1 MTDQKHLTEQLQKL
15 HQDLQQYQP
24 QTALDEESRHLLQ
37 QVNQDIERLTR
48 SSAEGETMTQVSLES
63 SLIHF
68 EQDHPTLAAIL
79 KEMADLLNKMGI

>member
-24 QTALDEESRHLLQ
+24 QTALDEESRRLLQ

-48 SSAEGETMTQVSLES
+48 SGAEGETTMQVSLER

-68 EQDHPTLAAIL
+68 ERDHPVLTAIL
-79 KEMADLLNKMGI
+79 KEMTDLLNKMGI

>member
-48 SSAEGETMTQVSLES
+48 SGTESEKIMPGSLES

-68 EQDHPTLAAIL
+68 EQDHPVLAAIL
-79 KEMADLLNKMGI
+79 KEMTDLLNKMGI